1 MNRSIEQTLLSL
13 MPTHGLALPPS
24 LVELAG
30 SLLAQSR
37 HRASTLKADEE
48 IGRLYACAH
57 IACDRLKISLDLPPI
72 EPRPPIPPRI
82 YKRLYSH
89 LDNILPNTAL
99 NRTPGKNGTP
109 RNRQRHGVDS
119 PVRTPHRPT
128 PTKDRSL
135 AQFRTGGNSVAN
147 GSVPNTPTKSTGK
160 VAYPSDKSG
169 LHFWIQP
176 TIRLMCRE
184 TNQKHLAPTMLAG
197 MEYVVVPGGLRTR
210 DAWVRENLAALC
222 GAVYFFV
229 AQQVRKLATG
239 EDVDRENYVPARK
252 QVLELLAKARE
263 EVDARGLDEDEAW
276 EGWAPVK
283 SKDFD
288 AAVKEVSE
296 RGWLD
301 ADWYR
306 SLGDVI
312 EAGHVIADS
321 HGRGGD
327 NAGAYKA
334 PVRGAD
340 TMFLERYDFLS
351 EKKRRDYRIWKESI
365 LRRIDLME
373 KENGDAMEVDG

>member
-13 MPTHGLALPPS
+13 MPTHGSALPPS

-57 IACDRLKISLDLPPI
+57 IACDRLKITLDLPPI

-135 AQFRTGGNSVAN
+135 SQFRTGGNPAAN

-184 TNQKHLAPTMLAG
+184 PNQKHLAPTMLAG

-229 AQQVRKLATG
+229 VQQVRKLATG

-263 EVDARGLDEDEAW
+263 EVDMRGLDEDEAW

-283 SKDFD
+283 SKEFD

-321 HGRGGD
+321 HGRGGE

-365 LRRIDLME
+365 LRRIDLIE
-373 KENGDAMEVDG
+373 KEDGDAMEVDG

>member
-373 KENGDAMEVDG
+373 EENGDAMEVDG

>member
-13 MPTHGLALPPS
+13 MPTHSSDLPPP

-48 IGRLYACAH
+48 VGRLYACAH
-57 IACDRLKISLDLPPI
+57 IACDRLKITLDLPPI

-119 PVRTPHRPT
+119 PVRTPHRAT

-135 AQFRTGGNSVAN
+135 SQFRSGNVGG
-147 GSVPNTPTKSTGK
+147 PNTPTKSTGK
-160 VAYPSDKSG
+160 VAYPADKSG

-176 TIRLMCRE
+176 TIRFLCKE
-184 TNQKHLAPTMLAG
+184 TDQKHLGPTILAG
-197 MEYVVVPGGLRTR
+197 MEYIVVPGGRRTR
-210 DAWVRENLAALC
+210 DMWVRENLAALC
-222 GAVYFFV
+222 GAIYFFV
-229 AQQVRKLATG
+229 TEQAKKLATG
-239 EDVDRENYVPARK
+239 ADVDRDTYVPTRK
-252 QVLELLAKARE
+252 EILDLLGKARE
-263 EVDARGLDEDEAW
+263 VVDVRGLDEEEAW
-276 EGWAPVK
+276 EGWTPVK
-283 SKDFD
+283 TKDFD
-288 AAVKEVSE
+288 AVVQEVTD
-296 RGWLD
+296 RGWLE
-301 ADWYR
+301 ADWYQG
-306 SLGDVI
+306 LGDVI
-312 EAGHVIADS
+312 EAGNAIAESHRKEEDS
-321 HGRGGD
+321 
-327 NAGAYKA
+327 YKA

-340 TMFLERYDFLS
+340 TMFQDRYDFLS
-351 EKKRRDYRIWKESI
+351 EKKRREYRIWKDGI

-373 KENGDAMEVDG
+373 KDTGEAMEVDG

>member
-13 MPTHGLALPPS
+13 MPTHGSALPPS

-210 DAWVRENLAALC
+210 DAWVRENLVALC

>member
-13 MPTHGLALPPS
+13 MPTHGSALPPS

-72 EPRPPIPPRI
+72 EPRPPITPRI

-263 EVDARGLDEDEAW
+263 EVDARGLDEDEVW

>member
-13 MPTHGLALPPS
+13 MPTHGSVLPPS

-57 IACDRLKISLDLPPI
+57 IACDRLKITLDLPPI

-135 AQFRTGGNSVAN
+135 AQFRTGNPAAAA
-147 GSVPNTPTKSTGK
+147 GSGPNTPTKSTGK

-176 TIRLMCRE
+176 TIRYMCRE
-184 TNQKHLAPTMLAG
+184 TNQKHLGPTMLAG
-197 MEYVVVPGGLRTR
+197 MEYVVVPGGRRTR
-210 DAWVRENLAALC
+210 DTWVRENLAALC
-222 GAVYFFV
+222 GAVFFFV

-239 EDVDRENYVPARK
+239 KDVDRENYVPARK
-252 QVLELLAKARE
+252 QVLDLLGKARE

-283 SKDFD
+283 TKEFD
-288 AAVKEVSE
+288 VAVREVTE

-312 EAGHVIADS
+312 EVGHAIAAS
-321 HGRGGD
+321 HGRGD
-327 NAGAYKA
+327 ETYKA

-340 TMFLERYDFLS
+340 TMFLDRYDFLS
-351 EKKRRDYRIWKESI
+351 DKKRRDYRIWKESI

-373 KENGDAMEVDG
+373 KENGDRMEVDD